1 MTDPERAARN
11 DRIIEAFRANG
22 GVVRGLGLPEHV
34 SLLLLTTVGARTGL
48 PRTSALGY
56 QPDGD
61 RWVVFAA
68 NGGRPN
74 RPNWYH
80 NLMAQPNATI
90 EVGTETIPVLAT
102 VLEGEERQR
111 LWEQEVAA
119 LPMVTTFQEQVS
131 WVVPVIALTRGQ
143 D

>member
-1 MTDPERAARN
+1 MTDPERMARN
-11 DRIIEAFRANG
+11 NTIIETFRANG

-34 SLLLLTTVGARTGL
+34 PLLLLTTVGARTGE

-56 QPDGD
+56 LPDGD
-61 RWVVFAA
+61 RWIVFAA

-80 NLMAQPNATI
+80 NLMAHPNATI
-90 EVGTETIPVLAT
+90 EVGTDTIDVRAT
-102 VLEGEERQR
+102 VVEGQARQP
-111 LWEQEVAA
+111 LWERMAA
-119 LPMVTTFQEQVS
+119 AIPMIETFQEKVS
-131 WVVPVIALTRGQ
+131 WVIPVIALTRGQ